1 MTTPSPTEALKQDLL
16 SGFAKLLGV
25 GGSTSKIIIHD
36 TELDCIVTT
45 KPSPQTSM
53 ICVIAI
59 DDMLSDVRKKHV
71 LFRVRDVSFLFEKDT
86 KQQPS
91 DKKELPPTIIRVTG
105 WHKPIA
111 INPIPDPPCESMQLL
126 LMMTNDEKSD
136 TDDIKTTY
144 KRKGKGNSDSKHK
157 EEEEQWKPKKRQKI
171 ESKKDILP
179 SNHFLNT
186 PSLIAE
192 VKRCMD
198 STNVLESFHEQ
209 LKPIVTCVCSL
220 QGNSTPMDVKCVLME
235 NPRKPSGDIS
245 YGLFVTGYT
254 SLSRNMLSDVEAEIK
269 KYLVRQTGSVN
280 VNVLTRI
287 ALTKHA
293 LDLSLSW

>member
-1 MTTPSPTEALKQDLL
+1 MTASSPIDTLKQDLL

-25 GGSTSKIIIHD
+25 GGSTSKVIIHD
-36 TELDCIVTT
+36 TELDCTITT
-45 KPSPQTSM
+45 KPSPQSSM
-53 ICVIAI
+53 ICVVAI
-59 DDMLSDVRKKHV
+59 DEMLSDVRKKHV

-86 KQQPS
+86 KQQQS
-91 DKKELPPTIIRVTG
+91 DKKDLPPTIIRVTG

-111 INPIPDPPCESMQLL
+111 INPIPDPLCESMQLL
-126 LMMTNDEKSD
+126 LMMSNDEKSD
-136 TDDIKTTY
+136 TDDTKMAY
-144 KRKGKGNSDSKHK
+144 KRKGKGTSSDTKYK
-157 EEEEQWKPKKRQKI
+157 EDEEQWKPKKRQKT

-186 PSLIAE
+186 PALITE
-192 VKRCMD
+192 VNRCLT
-198 STNVLESFHEQ
+198 STNVTSFKEM
-209 LKPIVTCVCSL
+209 LRPIVTCVCSL

-235 NPRKPSGDIS
+235 NPRKPSGDFS
-245 YGLFVTGYT
+245 CGLFVTGYT

-269 KYLVRQTGSVN
+269 KYLFRQTGSVN